1 MTTTTTGSSDSP
13 AAPGPA
19 APAARLEA
27 SGVTVRFGG
36 LVALNRVDLTV
47 PPGAMVGLVGPN
59 GAGKST
65 LFAVLSGLLRP
76 DAGRVRMGGEDVT
89 RASAAARARR
99 GLARTF
105 QRPELFTGLTVRE
118 HVVLADRVRRRGGR
132 ILRDLV
138 TGGGFRRPGADEDER
153 VAAILESLRLGDL
166 RDREVSG
173 LSLGACRLV
182 EVARALATGPE
193 VLLLDEPTSGLDG
206 RETAELAATLTRV
219 NAEHGVSLLLVEHDV
234 ELVLGMC
241 ETVHVLDFGAMI
253 RTGPPEEVRSDPAV
267 RAAYLG
273 EEAPPGAGRDAAQD
287 AGPEEESP

>member
-1 MTTTTTGSSDSP
+1 MSTVTTGPSTTT
-13 AAPGPA
+13 
-19 APAARLEA
+19 ARLEA

-36 LVALNRVDLTV
+36 LLALDSVDLAV
-47 PPGAMVGLVGPN
+47 PPGGVVGLVGPN

-76 DAGRVRMGGEDVT
+76 DAGRVRMGGADVT

-105 QRPELFTGLTVRE
+105 QRPELFSGLTVRE
-118 HVVLADRVRRRGGR
+118 HVVLADRVRHRGGR

-138 TGGGFRRPGADEDER
+138 TGGGLRRPDAGEDER
-153 VAAILESLRLGDL
+153 VDAILDSLRLADL

-173 LSLGACRLV
+173 LPLGACRLV
-182 EVARALATGPE
+182 EVARALATGPA
-193 VLLLDEPTSGLDG
+193 VLLLDEPSSGLDG
-206 RETAELAATLTRV
+206 RETEELAATLARV
-219 NAEHGVSLLLVEHDV
+219 NADHGVSLLLVEHDV

-241 ETVHVLDFGAMI
+241 GTVYVLDFGAMI
-253 RTGPPEEVRSDPAV
+253 RSGPPEEIRSDPAV

-273 EEAPPGAGRDAAQD
+273 AETSPQRGAQD
-287 AGPEEESP
+287 AVPDEESR

>member
-1 MTTTTTGSSDSP
+1 MTTVAPGSP
-13 AAPGPA
+13 ASAGPPGA
-19 APAARLEA
+19 AARLEA

-36 LVALNRVDLTV
+36 LVALDGVDLAV
-47 PPGAMVGLVGPN
+47 PPGAVVGLVGPN

-105 QRPELFTGLTVRE
+105 QRPELFAGLTVRD
-118 HVVLADRVRRRGGR
+118 HVVLADRVRRRGGG

-138 TGGGFRRPGADEDER
+138 TGGGFRRPSAAEDER
-153 VAAILESLRLGDL
+153 VAAIIESLHLEDL
-166 RDREVSG
+166 QDREVSG
-173 LSLGACRLV
+173 LPLGACRLV

-206 RETAELAATLTRV
+206 RETAELAATLRRV
-219 NAEHGVSLLLVEHDV
+219 NADHGVSLLLVEHDV

-253 RTGPPEEVRSDPAV
+253 RTGPPAEIRSDPAV

-273 EEAPPGAGRDAAQD
+273 AEPPPDPAQE
-287 AGPEEESP
+287 GGQEEESR

>member
-1 MTTTTTGSSDSP
+1 MTTVTTGPPDAST
-13 AAPGPA
+13 A
-19 APAARLEA
+19 AARLEA

-36 LVALNRVDLTV
+36 LVALEGVDITV
-47 PPGAMVGLVGPN
+47 PAGAMVGLVGPN

-105 QRPELFTGLTVRE
+105 QRPELFSGLTVRE

-138 TGGGFRRPGADEDER
+138 TGGGFRRPSAAEDER
-153 VAAILESLRLGDL
+153 VAAIIESLHLEEL

-182 EVARALATGPE
+182 EVARALATGPD
-193 VLLLDEPTSGLDG
+193 VLLLDEPASGLDG

-241 ETVHVLDFGAMI
+241 ETVNVLDFGTVL
-253 RTGPPEEVRSDPAV
+253 RTGPPEEIRSDPAV

-273 EEAPPGAGRDAAQD
+273 AEQPPGTARDAAPD
-287 AGPEEESP
+287 TDPEEERR